1 MYNALIRGLVCG
13 PSNGSSATRRKS
25 SGGKTFVRVRFSTAV
40 IGDHVWSRSVYQSLT
55 GSAKKTLGRITAIV
69 DMWQRTV
76 DESV

>member
-1 MYNALIRGLVCG
+1 MG
-13 PSNGSSATRRKS
+13 PKS
-25 SGGKTFVRVRFSTAV
+25 LFDEFTPP
-40 IGDHVWSRSVYQSLT
+40 WSRSVYQSLT